1 MSMVNEQGGLVD
13 NFLAGSPGSIKEIM
27 VLMEPGAR
35 ARAQVDIKQPN
46 PVYDLTSNG
55 QITPDKK
62 IKIRQIP
69 QHSSPIGQANS
80 YWQVFFIEQFDPTGD
95 HSKSR
100 VLRKMLTDYGKP
112 ILARHDVVIQKSDD
126 VTSGELKARVSG
138 TAFAC
143 NGQVKPPQA
152 PGESRLEIT
161 AGTCR

>member
-13 NFLAGSPGSIKEIM
+13 NLLAGSPGSIKEIM
-27 VLMEPGAR
+27 VLMKPSAGSR
-35 ARAQVDIKQPN
+35 AEVDVKQSN

-55 QITPDKK
+55 QITPDQK
-62 IKIRQIP
+62 IQIRQIP
-69 QHSSPIGQANS
+69 QHNSPIRQANA

-100 VLRKMLTDYGKP
+100 VLRKKLTDYGKP

-138 TAFAC
+138 TALAC
-143 NGQVKPPQA
+143 NG
-152 PGESRLEIT
+152 
-161 AGTCR
+161 